1 MTMGTTA
8 AAFEMDIPAGGA
20 MFPIAGA
27 PSPQGLVQINLADLT
42 PVQVYNPATGAPIPG
57 QSATYQ
63 QIFAMV
69 YSIVQARRVAQ
80 NAVAAAT
87 PGF

>member
-8 AAFEMDIPAGGA
+8 AAFEMDIPTGGA
-20 MFPIAGA
+20 MFPIA
-27 PSPQGLVQINLADLT
+27 
-42 PVQVYNPATGAPIPG
+42 GAPIPG